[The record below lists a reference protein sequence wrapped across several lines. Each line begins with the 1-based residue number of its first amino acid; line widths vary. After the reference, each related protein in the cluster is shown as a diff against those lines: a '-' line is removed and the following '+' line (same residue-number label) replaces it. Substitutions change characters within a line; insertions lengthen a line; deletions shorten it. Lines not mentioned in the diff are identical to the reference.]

1 MLLLSWNETGWTSY
15 LLAFADALSPFR
27 TLLTVLAADLGRFSF
42 FGLRGSRLPDI
53 FFLPM
58 NIVLRMITQW

>member
-15 LLAFADALSPFR
+15 LLAFADTLPPFR
-27 TLLTVLAADLGRFSF
+27 TLETVLAADLGSFSF

-58 NIVLRMITQW
+58 NMVLRIITQW

>member
-1 MLLLSWNETGWTSY
+1 
-15 LLAFADALSPFR
+15 
-27 TLLTVLAADLGRFSF
+27 VLAADLGRFSF

>member
-1 MLLLSWNETGWTSY
+1 MGFY
-15 LLAFADALSPFR
+15 LLAFADTLSPFR
-27 TLLTVLAADLGRFSF
+27 TLLTVLEADLGSFSF

-58 NIVLRMITQW
+58 NLVLRMVTHW

>member
-1 MLLLSWNETGWTSY
+1 MLV
-15 LLAFADALSPFR
+15 FADTLSPLR
-27 TLLTVLAADLGRFSF
+27 TLLTVLPADLGSFSF

-58 NIVLRMITQW
+58 NLVLLMITQW